1 VIDVKL
7 GKAKMWAALVGG
19 TATAVA
25 TFVATVNVAFEDN
38 GLDVGE
44 VGLVATALAT
54 LVATVRLVWAV
65 ENKPV
70 VEPVER
76 LR

>member
-1 VIDVKL
+1 MKL

-25 TFVATVNVAFEDN
+25 TFAATMGVAFEDN

-44 VGLVATALAT
+44 VGLLATALAS
-54 LVATVRLVWAV
+54 LVATVRSVWAV

-70 VEPVER
+70 SVEPVER

>member
-1 VIDVKL
+1 MKL
-7 GKAKMWAALVGG
+7 GKAKMWAAMVGG

-25 TFVATVNVAFEDN
+25 TFAATMGVAFEDN
-38 GLDVGE
+38 GLDAGE

-54 LVATVRLVWAV
+54 LIGTVRAVWSV

-70 VEPVER
+70 PADR
-76 LR
+76 

>member
-1 VIDVKL
+1 MKL
-7 GKAKMWAALVGG
+7 GKAKMWTSLVGG

-25 TFVATVNVAFEDN
+25 TAAATVSVAFEDN

-44 VGLVATALAT
+44 YGLIATALAT
-54 LVATVRLVWAV
+54 LIATVRAVWAI

-70 VEPVER
+70 PVESQ
-76 LR
+76 LRRS